1 MGITSNEATVSTATV
16 SAKGWIVIPA
26 ELRRKYH
33 IEPGGQ
39 IRIVDYGGSLGLV
52 PALED
57 PIREARGALA
67 GKTSLTQALFEDRR
81 RERARESR

>member
-1 MGITSNEATVSTATV
+1 MGITSDETTGSFATV

-39 IRIVDYGGSLGLV
+39 IRIVDYGGTLGLV

-67 GKTSLTQALFEDRR
+67 GKTSLTQALLEERR

>member
-1 MGITSNEATVSTATV
+1 MSITSREASVSTATV

-39 IRIVDYGGSLGLV
+39 IRIVDYGGALGLV
-52 PALED
+52 PDLAN
-57 PIREARGALA
+57 PIVDARGALA
-67 GKTSLTQALFEDRR
+67 GKTSLTRALLKERR
-81 RERARESR
+81 QERAREGR

>member
-1 MGITSNEATVSTATV
+1 MGITSQEATVSTATV

-39 IRIVDYGGSLGLV
+39 IRIVDYGAPRAGTG
-52 PALED
+52 PREPD
-57 PIREARGALA
+57 PRSSGGVGRGILADPGAVGGAPPREGA
-67 GKTSLTQALFEDRR
+67 
-81 RERARESR
+81 

>member
-39 IRIVDYGGSLGLV
+39 IRIVDYGGILGLV

-67 GKTSLTQALFEDRR
+67 GKTSLTRALLEERR

>member
-1 MGITSNEATVSTATV
+1 MGITSNETTVSTTTV

-26 ELRRKYH
+26 NLRRKYH

-39 IRIVDYGGSLGLV
+39 IRIVDYGGTLGLV
-52 PALED
+52 PVLED

-67 GKTSLTQALFEDRR
+67 GKTSLTQALLEERR
-81 RERARESR
+81 RERSRESS

>member
-1 MGITSNEATVSTATV
+1 MGITQEESTGSTATV

-39 IRIVDYGGSLGLV
+39 IRIVDYGGTLGLV

-67 GKTSLTQALFEDRR
+67 GKTLLTQALLEERR